1 MKLQNCHGNGSV
13 AQRAQRQDGVEA
25 NDEDVLCRTTAIL
38 EIFIEDTIG
47 NL

>member
-1 MKLQNCHGNGSV
+1 MATG
-13 AQRAQRQDGVEA
+13 QRQDGVEV